1 MNGMG
6 YWLRLVCAGVVAI
19 TVGCAPAP
27 KKPSVASLEVIVAKD
42 VNPDANGRPSPV
54 IVRTYELK
62 SLAAFDAAHVYGLL
76 ERDRDVLGGDLLAR
90 DELPLKPGERRE
102 MKKTLQP
109 DTRFLGVTAA
119 FRDVEHS
126 KWRATIALPVKE
138 LTQVEIRLDRN
149 DVSVSTR

>member
-6 YWLRLVCAGVVAI
+6 YCLRLVCGALVAFML
-19 TVGCAPAP
+19 GCAPAP
-27 KKPSVASLEVIVAKD
+27 KKPSVADVAVIVAKD
-42 VNPDANGRPSPV
+42 VNPDTNGRPSPI

-76 ERDRDVLGGDLLAR
+76 ERDKEVLGGDLLAR
-90 DELPLKPGERRE
+90 DELPLKPGERRD

-126 KWRATIALPVKE
+126 KWRATTPLPVKE

-149 DVSVSTR
+149 DVSVTIR